1 MASAAPVQ
9 APQDP
14 SPPAVVVEGDAPV
27 RKIDQMVLRALG
39 QDLKKTFD
47 QFASDR
53 RLTELKW
60 VRNLRQYLGIYD
72 PEIDSQLGVNRSRAY
87 PRITRVK
94 CISMLSRIMNLMYPG
109 NESNW
114 ELAASPSADMSPAD
128 VGQAVQELIQ
138 ERQQEGL
145 DTTPSAEM
153 IDAAVQRL
161 ADKRAKELSKL
172 IDDQLQE
179 IGGDQTIDI
188 IGIDRKVAQSGILYG
203 LGVLEGPYV
212 RTEQKAGW
220 VSSTGGT
227 FAPITRT
234 IRKPQFDFCSVW
246 DFYPDMSGR
255 SLPGEGYFIR
265 KVMGRAQVRKLANRP
280 DFFGDEV
287 KKYLKNYPTG
297 NYKPREF
304 ETDLRTMGTKSNVND
319 MPKHDQSKYEIIIW
333 KGPVSAHKL
342 MQLGAI
348 IPEDKK
354 ADDIEA
360 EVWLIDGNVIKADMN
375 PWRKLGLD
383 VKTVHTFIFDE
394 DDTSPIGNGLPNV
407 VRDSQ
412 MSICAA
418 TRMTLDNASITCGPN
433 LELNTSLL
441 RADQDLN
448 AIEAYKI
455 WYRDD
460 DGISAQF
467 PAVRKVEID
476 GHLAELESLIKMF
489 MDFADLETFVGP
501 ATGGD
506 VAKTPSEPMRT
517 AAGASMLRGD
527 AALPFKDIVRNFDT
541 YKQSVI
547 LSLVQFNKKFNP
559 GLAQE
564 GDYNVIA
571 RGATSLIAKE
581 VRGMQLDM
589 LAQSMTPEERDHVDE
604 RKFMEQRFA
613 VRDMC
618 SLLLPEE
625 EAQRKKEARSQ
636 QTAVMAELAQKLQ
649 ESEER
654 LNLANAYK
662 ALTQGQ
668 KNSAAADAQTANS
681 ALQILEMGLNDDEA
695 GSQGKS
701 GKAGS

>member
-9 APQDP
+9 PQDP
-14 SPPAVVVEGDAPV
+14 SPPAVVVEGAAPV
-27 RKIDQMVLRALG
+27 RKIDSAVLRNLG
-39 QDLKKTFD
+39 QELKRTFD
-47 QFASDR
+47 QFAQDR

-60 VRNLRQYLGIYD
+60 VRNLRQYLGLYD
-72 PEIDSQLGVNRSRAY
+72 PEIDGQLGANRSRAY

-109 NESNW
+109 NEQNW
-114 ELAASPSADMSPAD
+114 ELQASPNAEMDPQD
-128 VGQAVQELIQ
+128 VAQAVQELIQ
-138 ERQQEGL
+138 ERQKEGL
-145 DTTPSAEM
+145 DTTPSMEM
-153 IDAAVQRL
+153 IDVAVQRL
-161 ADKRAKELSKL
+161 ADKRAYELSEL

-179 IGGDQTIDI
+179 IGGDQTLDI
-188 IGIDRKVAQSGILYG
+188 IAIDRKVAQSGILYG

-212 RTEQKAGW
+212 RTEQRTGW
-220 VSSTGGT
+220 MSTQDGT
-227 FAPITRT
+227 FAPLTRT

-265 KVMGRAQVRKLANRP
+265 KVMGRAQVRKLADRA

-287 KKYLKNYPTG
+287 KKYLKNNQTG

-304 ETDLRTMGTKSNVND
+304 ETDLRTMGTKSNIND
-319 MPKHDQSKYEIIIW
+319 VPKQDQSKYEIIVW
-333 KGPVSAHKL
+333 KGPVSANKL
-342 MQLGAI
+342 IQLGADV
-348 IPEDKK
+348 PEDKK
-354 ADDIEA
+354 ADDVEA

-375 PWRKLGLD
+375 PWRKLGLE
-383 VKTVHTFIFDE
+383 VKTVHTFVFDE

-418 TRMTLDNASITCGPN
+418 TRMALDNASITCGPN
-433 LELNTSLL
+433 LELNTALL
-441 RADQDLN
+441 RADQDLT

-460 DGISAQF
+460 EGLTAQF

-476 GHLAELESLIKMF
+476 GHLAELESLIKLF
-489 MDFADLETFVGP
+489 MDIADLETFVGP

-559 GLAQE
+559 GLAAE
-564 GDYNVIA
+564 GDFNVIA

-589 LAQSMTPEERDHVDE
+589 LAQTMTPEERDHVDE

-625 EAQRKKEARSQ
+625 EAERKKDARNQ
-636 QTAVMAELAQKLQ
+636 QAALMADLAKRLQ

-662 ALTQGQ
+662 NITQGQ
-668 KNSAAADAQTANS
+668 KNSAAADAQTANA
-681 ALQILEMGLNDDEA
+681 ALQILEMGLNGDET
-695 GSQGKS
+695 GSQGKN
-701 GKAGS
+701 GKADE